1 MLVLILLFV
10 SFKKPIVPPPTSS
23 HLKKITL
30 DLASFVPPVPKQKPK
45 PIIKPKPKL
54 TPKAPNQPI
63 VKKPTVAKKQQPSK
77 VQLPKESKT
86 IAKTKSKTT
95 HESNTTKVV
104 KTKVIKKHTQKI
116 KVAKKTKKHK
126 VKKVTKRRYTKKV
139 HKRKYKTHK
148 KRSSLASA
156 LAPSSNYKSMYKR
169 PTSSSFSMQ
178 TIRKL
183 YGKEYDGF
191 SAKQKEF
198 IRMNLGLIYR
208 ITQRTLIRNGYPEVA
223 IRTHQQ
229 GTNVVSFYLHPNG
242 DISHLRLKRRIGYSA
257 LDKNTLEVIRIAYK
271 DYPLPAKTTKIV
283 FYVTYNIRL
292 QMN

>member
-10 SFKKPIVPPPTSS
+10 SFKKPIVPPPAS

-45 PIIKPKPKL
+45 PIIKPQPKIKPKV
-54 TPKAPNQPI
+54 PSQPI

-95 HESNTTKVV
+95 HESNTTKIV
-104 KTKVIKKHTQKI
+104 KTKVIKKHTKKI

-126 VKKVTKRRYTKKV
+126 IKKVTKKRYTKKV

-148 KRSSLASA
+148 KRNSLASA

-169 PTSSSFSMQ
+169 PSNGFGMQ

-198 IRMNLGLIYR
+198 IRMNLGLIHR

-242 DISHLRLKRRIGYSA
+242 DISHLRLKKHIGYSA

-283 FYVTYNIRL
+283 FYVSYSIVY
-292 QMN
+292 

>member
-10 SFKKPIVPPPTSS
+10 FLKKPIVPPPAS
-23 HLKKITL
+23 HSRKITL
-30 DLASFVPPVPKQKPK
+30 DLASFVPPIPKQKPK
-45 PIIKPKPKL
+45 PIIKPQPKIKPKV
-54 TPKAPNQPI
+54 PSQSI
-63 VKKPTVAKKQQPSK
+63 VKKPTVDKKQQPSK
-77 VQLPKESKT
+77 IQLPKESKT

-126 VKKVTKRRYTKKV
+126 VKKVTKKRYTKKV
-139 HKRKYKTHK
+139 HKRKYKKHK

-169 PTSSSFSMQ
+169 PTSSGFGMQ

-198 IRMNLGLIYR
+198 IRMNLGLIHR
-208 ITQRTLIRNGYPEVA
+208 ITQRTLIQNGYPEVA

-229 GTNVVSFYLHPNG
+229 GTNIVSFYLHPNG

-283 FYVTYNIRL
+283 FYVSYSIVY
-292 QMN
+292 

>member
-10 SFKKPIVPPPTSS
+10 SFKKPIVPLPPSS
-23 HLKKITL
+23 HPQKITL

-45 PIIKPKPKL
+45 PIIKPKPKVKPQL
-54 TPKAPNQPI
+54 PQSQPI
-63 VKKPTVAKKQQPSK
+63 VKKPIVAKKQQPSK

-95 HESNTTKVV
+95 LESNTTKVV
-104 KTKVIKKHTQKI
+104 KQKPIKKTKI
-116 KVAKKTKKHK
+116 AKKTTKHKTKKHK
-126 VKKVTKRRYTKKV
+126 THKTKKARYTKHYKK
-139 HKRKYKTHK
+139 HKTHK
-148 KRSSLASA
+148 KRGSLASM
-156 LAPSSNYKSMYKR
+156 LAPKSSYKSMYKT
-169 PTSSSFSMQ
+169 PTQSSFTMR
-178 TIRKL
+178 TIHKL

-191 SAKQKEF
+191 SPKQKEF
-198 IRMNLGLIYR
+198 IRMNLGLIHR
-208 ITQRTLIRNGYPEVA
+208 ITQRTLIQNGYPEVA

-229 GTNVVSFYLHPNG
+229 GTNIVSFYLHPNG

-283 FYVTYNIRL
+283 FYVTYSIY
-292 QMN
+292 